1 MYFQQ
6 IQMYCSSNVTP
17 IKNLMQ
23 RHRFHQYLTFLLILL
38 VHIAIILIWQRS
50 ASSSNKIT
58 NNDKVLLLLA
68 LPKQK
73 PTTEVAQQRT
83 LVKAKP
89 RSTITSANKK
99 PIIQAEQI
107 TTKTQTPV
115 PISEPNTLSVPA
127 PTAQPLQK
135 NIRELS
141 LSLKDDFLKQE
152 KNFRPDS
159 KSSSEKMK
167 KFSNTLAGVVQS
179 QTEGV
184 VIEKKFA
191 YDGRPVSK
199 VKTPFGTYCV
209 RHPKAGE
216 KLELSPPPLPVS
228 CGQL

>member
-1 MYFQQ
+1 
-6 IQMYCSSNVTP
+6 
-17 IKNLMQ
+17 MQ

-68 LPKQK
+68 LPQQK

-99 PIIQAEQI
+99 PIIQAERI

-115 PISEPNTLSVPA
+115 PISEADTLSVPA
-127 PTAQPLQK
+127 PTAPPLQK

-167 KFSNTLAGVVQS
+167 KFSNTLAGMAQS

>member
-1 MYFQQ
+1 MKG
-6 IQMYCSSNVTP
+6 T
-17 IKNLMQ
+17 MQ
-23 RHRFHQYLTFLLILL
+23 LHRFSRYLTFFPILL
-38 VHIAIILIWQRS
+38 VHIGVILIWQG
-50 ASSSNKIT
+50 ASPSPNSIANT
-58 NNDKVLLLLA
+58 DKVLLLLA
-68 LPKQK
+68 LPQQKQTIEITQQK
-73 PTTEVAQQRT
+73 TPKQISPTSTVAR
-83 LVKAKP
+83 V
-89 RSTITSANKK
+89 NKK
-99 PIIQAEQI
+99 TINTPEPITAKI
-107 TTKTQTPV
+107 QTP
-115 PISEPNTLSVPA
+115 NTEFESLSATPSTPSLSSPA
-127 PTAQPLQK
+127 IQK

-216 KLELSPPPLPVS
+216 KLELSPPPLPVG
-228 CGQL
+228 CGEL